1 MAKIEPAVMKL
12 YFSIPNV
19 IEGNDEDL
27 YIDISQVASIV
38 NRRFYRQGLNW
49 AVQGFEVFTNP
60 SVSGSIGIFKIPNTW
75 MAFNAW
81 QKVYSHWLNQQNE
94 SIAGA
99 GAQSAVARYRDFKI
113 HADGEHVTA
122 GFAANWIPVD
132 ADLTQFLQGEW
143 QDSQVVLPN
152 TAGVV
157 GDTTERVV
165 HMVGGDVGTTSFGM
179 VSNYSISRAFPQSP
193 DPAIGFPST
202 SMFTEME
209 NVGMDD
215 TEIVDN
221 ATLRNNDLPYDQDN
235 YPGGGANAPTLQKVD
250 SWESPA
256 SSITNEQHLDG
267 GNFPCGLIKVV
278 TSLHDPELSPPS
290 LTSGLLCLKLVPG
303 MARGYLN
310 EPMQDV

>member
-1 MAKIEPAVMKL
+1 MAKIEPAVMKI

-19 IEGNDEDL
+19 VEGSDEDL

-60 SVSGSIGIFKIPNTW
+60 NVSGSIGIFKVPNTW

-81 QKVYSHWLNQQNE
+81 QKAFSHWLEQQNE
-94 SIAGA
+94 TIDEAGI
-99 GAQSAVARYRDFKI
+99 QSTVARYRDYKI
-113 HADGEHVTA
+113 FADREHVSA

-132 ADLTQFLQGEW
+132 ADLTPFATGEW
-143 QDSQVVLPN
+143 EHSQVVLPN
-152 TAGVV
+152 YGASGN
-157 GDTTERVV
+157 TEERGM
-165 HMVGGDVGTTSFGM
+165 HFVGGDHAGSFGLI
-179 VSNYSISRAFPQSP
+179 SNYSLSRSYPHSP
-193 DPAIGFPST
+193 DPAIPAAVD
-202 SMFTEME
+202 SMFNQMQ
-209 NVGMDD
+209 NVGFDD
-215 TEIVDN
+215 DEIIDN
-221 ATLRNNDLPYDQDN
+221 VTNKNNDLPYDQDN
-235 YPGGGANAPTLQKVD
+235 YPGGGVNAPTLQKVD

-278 TSLHDPELSPPS
+278 SSLNDPVPSS